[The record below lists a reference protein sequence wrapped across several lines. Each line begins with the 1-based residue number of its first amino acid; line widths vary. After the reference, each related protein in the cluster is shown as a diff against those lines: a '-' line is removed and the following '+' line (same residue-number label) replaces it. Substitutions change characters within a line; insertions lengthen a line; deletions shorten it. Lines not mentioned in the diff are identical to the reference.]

1 MQTLQMAQQGDRLK
15 GAVLRQQ
22 GKQIGLPISFK
33 RVRDGAA
40 MRGLAVGW
48 QRRIGVN
55 AAGSARAEPGAGGRG
70 ALTVG
75 LEV

>member
-1 MQTLQMAQQGDRLK
+1 MAQQGDRLK

-40 MRGLAVGW
+40 MRDLAVGW
-48 QRRIGVN
+48 KCRIGVN
-55 AAGSARAEPGAGGRG
+55 ATGGAFAEPGTGGRG
-70 ALTVG
+70 SLAVG